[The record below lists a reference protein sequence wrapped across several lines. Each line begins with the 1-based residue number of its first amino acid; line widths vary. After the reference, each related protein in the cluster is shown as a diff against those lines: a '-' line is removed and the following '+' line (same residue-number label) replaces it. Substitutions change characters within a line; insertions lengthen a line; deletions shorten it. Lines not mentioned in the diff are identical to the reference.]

1 MVTVEQWT
9 GREAVLLQSVMRL
22 SNRDFARTLGVAFG
36 TVMKWRRQGAE
47 LVPLPA
53 TQQILDAALRERC
66 TDEEQQAFYARL
78 SPTVP
83 AQAPAPDASG
93 PTPGPCTVISHKF
106 LPAYVGEAVTA
117 MYAAG
122 EYRSAGPGGL
132 EQRAL
137 PAGHPTAEHST
148 VHVFACGVVVIH
160 LEEHHRLKS
169 LTDLALWRYR
179 TYLADRSWA
188 GDQLAALLPDE
199 PRREP
204 EYVLSAYELRD
215 NPWNGTGLETALQLL
230 TTPSVLVDRTDPGN
244 VVALGTGTEREKFTA
259 AWTHPETVPFG
270 GGVSVGFA
278 GWSGVAYHPQADE
291 RALTMAD
298 IVALELDAQALW
310 ALSSHVLAMVEAGQ
324 DPVMPRD
331 YGWRY
336 LRGAYSRLTAAR
348 PVETAQHRGM
358 REAILATSEL
368 PDRLRSAQDA
378 LRDSSP

>member
-22 SNRDFARTLGVAFG
+22 SNRDFARTLGVSFG
-36 TVMKWRRQGAE
+36 TVMKWRRQGVD
-47 LVPLPA
+47 LVPLPP

-66 TDEEQQAFYARL
+66 TDEEREAFYARL
-78 SPTVP
+78 SPAIP
-83 AQAPAPDASG
+83 AQTTSPDASG
-93 PTPGPCTVISHKF
+93 AVPGPCVVISHKF
-106 LPAYVGEAVTA
+106 LPIYVGEAVTA
-117 MYAAG
+117 LYEAG
-122 EYRSAGPGGL
+122 EQHPAGPGGL
-132 EQRAL
+132 EQHTL
-137 PAGHPTAEHST
+137 TAGHPTAERS
-148 VHVFACGVVVIH
+148 VLHVFSCGVVAVH
-160 LEEHHRLKS
+160 LEEHHRLES

-179 TYLADRSWA
+179 TYLADRSWV
-188 GDQLAALLPDE
+188 GDRLAALLPGG
-199 PRREP
+199 PQREP

-215 NPWNGTGLETALQLL
+215 NPWTGAGLETALQLL
-230 TTPSVLVDRTDPGN
+230 TTPSVLVDRTDPAN
-244 VVALGTGTEREKFTA
+244 VVSLGAGVEREKFA
-259 AWTHPETVPFG
+259 AGWAHPETVAFG
-270 GGVSVGFA
+270 GGVSIGFA

-324 DPVMPRD
+324 DPVMPGD

-348 PVETAQHRGM
+348 PVETAQHRAM

>member
-22 SNRDFARTLGVAFG
+22 SNRDFASTLGVAFG

-83 AQAPAPDASG
+83 AQALATDFSVPAL
-93 PTPGPCTVISHKF
+93 GPCTVVSHKF
-106 LPAYVGEAVTA
+106 LPAYIGDAATTLSG
-117 MYAAG
+117 AG
-122 EYRSAGPGGL
+122 EHRPAGPGGL
-132 EQRAL
+132 EQRTL
-137 PAGHPTAEHST
+137 PAGHPTAEVSR
-148 VHVFACGVVVIH
+148 VHVFACGVAVVH
-160 LEEHHRLKS
+160 LEEHHRLEA

-179 TYLADRSWA
+179 TYLADRAWA
-188 GDQLAALLPDE
+188 AERLAGLSPGKQ
-199 PRREP
+199 PTGP

-215 NPWNGTGLETALQLL
+215 NPWNGRGLETALQLL
-230 TTPSVLVDRTDPGN
+230 TTPSVLVDRTNPDD
-244 VVALGTGTEREKFTA
+244 VVSLGPDVEQAKFA
-259 AWTHPETVPFG
+259 GGWAHPEAIQFG
-270 GGVSVGFA
+270 GGVSLGLA
-278 GWSGVAYHPQADE
+278 GWSGVAYHPQPDE
-291 RALTMAD
+291 RALTMDD

-324 DPVMPRD
+324 DPVMPRE

-348 PVETAQHRGM
+348 PVETAQHRAM